1 MTAKQYGKK
10 GISDK
15 EMKAK
20 WDVSS
25 LLTTSNTKTM
35 KGEKKG
41 YRTFIMMLAPSNLS
55 GRNTCP
61 SASVGCAAA
70 CLNTSGMGCQTSIQE
85 KRVNRTKFYFEDREE
100 FMHRLE
106 DEIRKG
112 IANAERAGKKPAFRL
127 NGTSDILWER
137 IRYGPDKKTI
147 FEVFPDVQFYD
158 YTKVPNRGK
167 KPFKNYEIVFS
178 RSEENDK
185 FVKKAMDQNQNVAV
199 VFDKK
204 AALPETWG
212 VEGGK
217 TWKVID
223 GDESDLRFLDPPKR
237 VVGLKAK
244 GRATRDTTGF
254 VLYGT
259 GVIDVDNLKSYRERA
274 EKDPSI
280 LGQRNIDGEKFVP
293 IQSQVSRA
301 SAERTADLL
310 RTSGRKARIVAH
322 RPTIGGKTRDAW
334 AVYTPGVYARTS
346 SGAVVGLLNRPNRF
360 QNRLKYR

>member
-70 CLNTSGMGCQTSIQE
+70 CLNTSGMGCQTTIQE
-85 KRVNRTKFYFEDREE
+85 KRINRTKFYFEDREE

-137 IRYGPDKKTI
+137 IRYGPKRKTI
-147 FEVFPDVQFYD
+147 FEVFPDVQFY
-158 YTKVPNRGK
+158 V
-167 KPFKNYEIVFS
+167 
-178 RSEENDK
+178 
-185 FVKKAMDQNQNVAV
+185 
-199 VFDKK
+199 
-204 AALPETWG
+204 
-212 VEGGK
+212 
-217 TWKVID
+217 
-223 GDESDLRFLDPPKR
+223 
-237 VVGLKAK
+237 
-244 GRATRDTTGF
+244 
-254 VLYGT
+254 
-259 GVIDVDNLKSYRERA
+259 
-274 EKDPSI
+274 
-280 LGQRNIDGEKFVP
+280 
-293 IQSQVSRA
+293 
-301 SAERTADLL
+301 
-310 RTSGRKARIVAH
+310 
-322 RPTIGGKTRDAW
+322 
-334 AVYTPGVYARTS
+334 
-346 SGAVVGLLNRPNRF
+346 
-360 QNRLKYR
+360 